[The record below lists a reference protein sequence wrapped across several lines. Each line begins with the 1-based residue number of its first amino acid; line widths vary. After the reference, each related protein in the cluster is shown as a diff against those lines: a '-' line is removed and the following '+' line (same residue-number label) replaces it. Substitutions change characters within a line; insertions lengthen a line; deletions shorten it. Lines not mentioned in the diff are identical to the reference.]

1 MPIHLFSLT
10 KKSDDSSILAEM
22 LTGALDHADA
32 AVVSEDRNYIQMAQ
46 FMTDLHTCQRI
57 GKLIYTMFRN
67 EKEKSL
73 NVLDLDITLD
83 SVDTTELEFL
93 EKLPGSSDANE
104 YYDVA
109 VAGEGQHLQIETV
122 NRYFIKRDIMNTSQ
136 PVRVSAFPF
145 RLTVYDD
152 LIDLNRQLG
161 YTELKVKALR
171 KNLAGLHKHFA
182 APGNIL
188 HGGAFDGEVFSVIV
202 GIVISVRDV
211 EVCFGNYR
219 IPFVIAQIDSALGLL
234 PTAMGRDV
242 FDLDGLAPGKAIMM
256 YADIKADFAVE
267 Q

>member
-1 MPIHLFSLT
+1 MPIHLSSLT

-22 LTGALDHADA
+22 LMGALDHADA

-46 FMTDLHTCQRI
+46 FMTDLHTGQRI

-83 SVDTTELEFL
+83 SVGTTELEFL
-93 EKLPGSSDANE
+93 EILPGSSDANE

-109 VAGEGQHLQIETV
+109 SVNEGQHLQIETV
-122 NRYFIKRDIMNTSQ
+122 NRNFIKQEIRNTTQ
-136 PVRVSAFPF
+136 AVRVSAFPF
-145 RLTVYDD
+145 RLTVYED
-152 LIDLNRQLG
+152 LNDLNRQLG
-161 YTELKVKALR
+161 YTELKVKALG
-171 KNLAGLHKHFA
+171 KNLAGLHEHFA
-182 APGNIL
+182 APGNIIR
-188 HGGAFDGEVFSVIV
+188 GGPFDGEVFSVI
-202 GIVISVRDV
+202 VRDV

-242 FDLDGLAPGKAIMM
+242 FNLDGLAPGRAIMM
-256 YADIKADFAVE
+256 YTDIKADFAVE